1 MTRPDPADDPASSA
15 TPTPRLLVTAGPTWE
30 PVDDVRFLG
39 NRSSGR
45 LGREIVRAAARLGFP
60 VTLLRGPGVL
70 ALDEKI
76 HPSDLQDIRFQTAE
90 ELDTRL
96 RKYWPAHDI
105 LVMAAAVADH
115 RPIRRPGDPPK
126 RRRLDGPTTIE
137 LEPVPDLLAGLAE
150 VPHPGTR
157 IGFALEPAAELDASA
172 RAKLARKRL
181 HGIVAN
187 PLQTMEAGD
196 IDGRLMLPDG
206 TERRPPSSPCSKAA
220 FADWLVP
227 ELVRLHESRSG

>member
-1 MTRPDPADDPASSA
+1 MTRPTNLADSTSSVVGS
-15 TPTPRLLVTAGPTWE
+15 PRILVTAGPTWE

-45 LGREIVRAAARLGFP
+45 MGLEVVRAAEALGLP
-60 VTLLRGPGVL
+60 VTLLRGPGVP
-70 ALDEKI
+70 DPRPS
-76 HPSDLQDIRFQTAE
+76 HRPSDVHDVRFQTAA
-90 ELDTRL
+90 ELDTLL
-96 RKYWPAHDI
+96 RECWPTHDL

-137 LEPVPDLLAGLAE
+137 LEPVPDLLAGLAD

-187 PLQTMEAGD
+187 PLQTMDAGD

-227 ELVRLHESRSG
+227 ELVRLHESRAR

>member
-1 MTRPDPADDPASSA
+1 MLRSTAHSDRMVIPEGL
-15 TPTPRLLVTAGPTWE
+15 PRILVTAGPTWE

-45 LGREIVRAAARLGFP
+45 MGLEIARTAADLGMP
-60 VTLLRGPGVL
+60 VTLLRGPGVPDPE
-70 ALDEKI
+70 ASDG
-76 HPSDLQDIRFQTAE
+76 PSEVRDLRFQTAA
-90 ELDTRL
+90 ELDTLL
-96 RKYWPAHDI
+96 REWWPAHDL

-126 RRRLDGPTTIE
+126 RRRLDGPSTIE
-137 LEPVPDLLAGLAE
+137 LEPVPDLLAGLAD

-196 IDGRLMLPDG
+196 IDGRLVLPDG

>member
-1 MTRPDPADDPASSA
+1 MTRPTNLAETASSA
-15 TPTPRLLVTAGPTWE
+15 IGSPRILVTAGPTWE

-45 LGREIVRAAARLGFP
+45 MGLEITRAAAELGLP
-60 VTLLRGPGVL
+60 VTLLRGPGVPEPE
-70 ALDEKI
+70 ASDR
-76 HPSDLQDIRFQTAE
+76 PSEVRDLRFQTAA
-90 ELDTRL
+90 ELDTLL
-96 RKYWPAHDI
+96 RDCWPTHDI

-126 RRRLDGPTTIE
+126 RRRLDGPTTID

-150 VPHPGTR
+150 IPHPGTR
-157 IGFALEPAAELDASA
+157 IGFALEPAEELAASA

-187 PLQTMEAGD
+187 PLQTMDASE
-196 IDGRLMLPDG
+196 IDGRLVLPDG

-227 ELVRLHESRSG
+227 ELVRLHESRTD